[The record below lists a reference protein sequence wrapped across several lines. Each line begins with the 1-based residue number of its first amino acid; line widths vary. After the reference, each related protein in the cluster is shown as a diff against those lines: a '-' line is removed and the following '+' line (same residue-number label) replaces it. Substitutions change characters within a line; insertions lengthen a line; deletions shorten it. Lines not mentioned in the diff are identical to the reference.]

1 MFAVKR
7 HWTHYGLPVYAVDG
21 AEYAVGTEKQAQKAA
36 ALAIEGRL
44 FSFSPEFLVAF
55 LSRYNPHLREMSDAA
70 AEALER
76 CLSDLQERLHDGAQ
90 PIFRAL
96 IGEELPAF
104 VHDALRFGGRGHF
117 LASDD
122 GVEGES
128 DTVQGLPRGRF
139 AYRVG

>member
-1 MFAVKR
+1 MSAIKR
-7 HWTHYGLPVYAVDG
+7 HWTHYGLPVYAVAD
-21 AEYAVGTEKQAQKAA
+21 AEYAVGTEKQAHKAA
-36 ALAIEGRL
+36 ALAIEDRL

-76 CLSDLQERLHDGAQ
+76 CLGDLQAQLHDGAQ

-122 GVEGES
+122 GMESDS
-128 DTVQGLPRGRF
+128 DTVEGLPRGRF